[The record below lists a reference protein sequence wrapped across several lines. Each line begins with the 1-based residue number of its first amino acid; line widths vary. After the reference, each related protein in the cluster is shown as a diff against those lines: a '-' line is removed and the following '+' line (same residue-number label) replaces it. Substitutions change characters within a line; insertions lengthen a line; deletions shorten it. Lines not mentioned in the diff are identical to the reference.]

1 VSTAR
6 RSLSDIANKGPPRP
20 AKLSHIVVRTG
31 DVARLKSWYLTLLTA
46 RVSFENE
53 SLCFMTYDDEHHR
66 LGIVQLPGV
75 SSAAAPPSTPG
86 LEHVSFTYADLGQL
100 LANYRRL
107 KQLGIEPFWTI
118 NHGPTISMYYRD
130 PDGNKV
136 ELQVDVFQTAEEVN
150 AFLERY
156 YPENFMGIIF
166 DPEEMIRKYEAGV
179 PIAELYRR
187 PKLPEGMTPW
197 DMLRP

>member
-1 VSTAR
+1 MSTAR

-107 KQLGIEPFWTI
+107 KQLGIQPFWTI
-118 NHGPTISMYYRD
+118 S
-130 PDGNKV
+130 
-136 ELQVDVFQTAEEVN
+136 L
-150 AFLERY
+150 
-156 YPENFMGIIF
+156 
-166 DPEEMIRKYEAGV
+166 
-179 PIAELYRR
+179 
-187 PKLPEGMTPW
+187 
-197 DMLRP
+197 